1 MGLFKQRKKEQKQ
14 EQQEPQTQQKP
25 REYIPGAGGT
35 IVTKSIL
42 EGKSK
47 LKWFFRQNGDL
58 GNGWIAFGDT
68 DTQEYVNDAS
78 NMAVVDFNTLANIE
92 EAVVNVFFMPVG
104 TDLEFR
110 EDASGKYFVDTRT
123 GREIRQPVPNPFD
136 VVLKK
141 HHAFMTESNHAPEV
155 FQRYFHESEN
165 IEIHRVGEVFFPSGE
180 VVLADPLTYLGNE
193 RYEAHLKRRIPVGSY
208 PIELSI
214 FHSPIAVVGLRIAA
228 IRLVL
233 MPGEAVRHEPAE
245 GEGFGLMGVDAGMA
259 CITDRVIAR
268 EYGDFLR
275 KWHKDNPD
283 KNHYDDY
290 FAALFQKSYE
300 AFPQKQREG
309 GDFIQWSI
317 PDTQHSLVMAAS
329 GLGDGAYIGY
339 WGMNEQGDVVELVVP
354 FLNPENF
361 LDMDL

>member
-1 MGLFKQRKKEQKQ
+1 MGLFKQHKKEQKQ
-14 EQQEPQTQQKP
+14 EQQEQQVQQKP
-25 REYIPGAGGT
+25 QEYIPGAGGC
-35 IVTKSIL
+35 IVSKSIL

-47 LKWFFRQNGDL
+47 LKWFFRQKEGL

-68 DTQEYVNDAS
+68 DTQEYLDDAK
-78 NMAVVDFNTLANIE
+78 NLAVVDFNTLANIE
-92 EAVVNVFFMPVG
+92 EAVVKVFYMPVG

-110 EDASGKYFVDTRT
+110 EDASGKYFVDNKT
-123 GREIRQPVPNPFD
+123 GQEIRQPVPNPLD

-141 HHAFMTESNHAPEV
+141 HHAFLTESNHALEV
-155 FQRYFHESEN
+155 FQRYFHSPEGMET
-165 IEIHRVGEVFFPSGE
+165 HRVGEVFFPSGE

-208 PIELSI
+208 PIEISI
-214 FHSPIAVVGLRIAA
+214 FHSPLPVVGLRIAA

-233 MPGEAVRHEPAE
+233 MPGEAVRYELAE
-245 GEGFGLMGVDAGMA
+245 GEKFGFMGVDAGMA
-259 CITDRVIAR
+259 CITDRVVSR
-268 EYGDFLR
+268 EYGAFLQ
-275 KWHKDNPD
+275 KWHEDNPG

-317 PDTQHSLVMAAS
+317 PDTQHSLIMAAS
-329 GLGDGAYIGY
+329 GLGDGAYSGF
-339 WGMNEQGDVVELVVP
+339 WGINEQGDVVELVVP
-354 FLNPENF
+354 FLNPECFKDINS
-361 LDMDL
+361 